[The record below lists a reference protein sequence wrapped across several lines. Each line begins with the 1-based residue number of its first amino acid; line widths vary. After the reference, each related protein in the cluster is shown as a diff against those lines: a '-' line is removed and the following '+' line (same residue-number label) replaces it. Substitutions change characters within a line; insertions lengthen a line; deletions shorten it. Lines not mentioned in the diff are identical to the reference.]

1 MTRCFTPRPV
11 AAAQKGPEDYTF
23 FLFIFGLFG
32 VEKEEEEEEEEEG
45 EGEGG
50 GTTGRPHV
58 ISAERVKYGLQRG

>member
-32 VEKEEEEEEEEEG
+32 VEKEEEEEG
-45 EGEGG
+45 EGEEGG
-50 GTTGRPHV
+50 GPPADRTLFQPRELSMACREV
-58 ISAERVKYGLQRG
+58 SR